1 MLVIEVYVR
10 QNATNFPTKGIR
22 SNVLLIFPGSC
33 ISLDSQLFCY
43 RHYTGREQSING
55 RATGV
60 FVRKSSTVSGKV
72 LGRERVKDKLTGSVL
87 PVLLFPSPCPSTQPI
102 FSSIIRPLFS
112 LLIGLQNKIFTA
124 FNINTES
131 ENCDSPMPIYAL
143 DISLDTTTET
153 RS

>member
-10 QNATNFPTKGIR
+10 QNATNFPTKGLR
-22 SNVLLIFPGSC
+22 SNVLLIFSGSC

-43 RHYTGREQSING
+43 RHHTGREQSINV

-87 PVLLFPSPCPSTQPI
+87 PVLLFPSPCPSIQPI

-112 LLIGLQNKIFTA
+112 LLIGLENKIFTA

-131 ENCDSPMPIYAL
+131 ENCPTPIYAL
-143 DISLDTTTET
+143 DISLDATTET